1 MEIHSYGDMQALQAK
16 NWWYTAR
23 RELIQSLISTSGSTF
38 RQALDFGCGVG
49 SNAQALV
56 AEGREL
62 IGLDAAKQALDRAQ
76 QLGLYTKLVH
86 SGDETISLPDAS
98 LDLILA
104 ADVLEHIDDVKA
116 LKEMYRALRPQGT
129 LLVTVPAHR
138 WLWNWNDDYS
148 HHLRRYEK
156 SELIARLKEAGFV
169 ICKISSWNF
178 SFVLPVL
185 LISLTQRLQKRPKH
199 LENNLNSLPRWIN
212 GLLLS
217 LMHIEN
223 WLFQKTGLPV
233 GVSLIAIAKKP

>member
-16 NWWYTAR
+16 NWWYQAR
-23 RELIQSLISTSGSTF
+23 RELISSIMKGSGLPF
-38 RQALDFGCGVG
+38 RQVLDFGCGVG
-49 SNAQALV
+49 SNAEALA

-62 IGLDAAKQALDRAQ
+62 VGLDATAEALERAR
-76 QLGLYTKLVH
+76 QLGLYTKLVL
-86 SGDETISLPDAS
+86 SGDENIPLPDTS

-116 LKEMYRALRPQGT
+116 LHEMYRTLRPRGV

-156 SELIARLKEAGFV
+156 QQLVSRLEEAGFM
-169 ICKISSWNF
+169 IRKISSWNF

-185 LISLTQRLQKRPKH
+185 LVSWMQRLRTRPER
-199 LENNLNSLPRWIN
+199 LENNLRSLPSWMN
-212 GLLLS
+212 GLLLN
-217 LMHIEN
+217 LMRVEN
-223 WLFQKTGLPV
+223 WFFQKTGLPV
-233 GVSLIAIAKKP
+233 GVSLIAVAEKR